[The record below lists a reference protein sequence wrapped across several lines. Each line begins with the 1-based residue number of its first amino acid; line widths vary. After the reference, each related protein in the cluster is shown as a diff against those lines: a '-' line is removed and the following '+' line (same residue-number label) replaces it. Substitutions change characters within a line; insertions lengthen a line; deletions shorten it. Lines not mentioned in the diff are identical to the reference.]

1 MELAAFVEQTYIS
14 SATQNT
20 SDKIP
25 NISDFPYP
33 IGSKTKV
40 SLPLKN
46 DNMASSCFTF
56 RLQLSNG
63 KHALEPLYGPF
74 QFP

>member
-1 MELAAFVEQTYIS
+1 MELAAFVERTYIS
-14 SATQNT
+14 STTQNT

-25 NISDFPYP
+25 NISDFPCP

-46 DNMASSCFTF
+46 DK
-56 RLQLSNG
+56 LSNPTG
-63 KHALEPLYGPF
+63 WRTCFRASL
-74 QFP
+74 